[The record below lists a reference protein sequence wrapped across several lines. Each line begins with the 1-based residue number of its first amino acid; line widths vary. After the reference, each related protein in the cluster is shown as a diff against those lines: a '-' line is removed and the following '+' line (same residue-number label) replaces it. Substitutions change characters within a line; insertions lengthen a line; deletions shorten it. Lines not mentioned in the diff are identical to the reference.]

1 MYGFHR
7 HSFHFASKWKYFS
20 QNLWTSSAF
29 NFPIEVKYLTKNYKE
44 RALAKFDVFLMDE
57 APMLPK
63 YELKNMNQLLRAIG
77 NPNLPFVGKIVIFG
91 GDFRQC

>member
-1 MYGFHR
+1 
-7 HSFHFASKWKYFS
+7 
-20 QNLWTSSAF
+20 
-29 NFPIEVKYLTKNYKE
+29 
-44 RALAKFDVFLMDE
+44 MDE

-77 NPNLPFVGKIVIFG
+77 NPNLPFGGKIVIFG